1 MKPQRVRFED
11 HFAWPEFV
19 RDFGVDIPSPLQSE
33 WTNDNGLR
41 IHSRGCVRAGARRFL
56 LVHGVVISSLY
67 MIPLAERLADAGFEV
82 HAIDLPG
89 YGRSQKPTAP
99 LDVPALADSLRGWIA
114 ARGGGAWHL
123 VGNSFGCQVVAHLAV
138 RDPGVVE
145 TATLIGMTVD
155 PEAPS
160 LFRQTLRLLRDIPR
174 EPLRLWLNHVVD
186 YLRAGPRFAVGA
198 MRSMMA
204 DRIETKFPRIE
215 APTLIIRGEHDPV
228 TPRRWAAE
236 AMQMLRRGS
245 FVEIPNGSHA
255 VHYAA
260 PETVCDSIS
269 AFVAPEI
276 SAATL

>member
-41 IHSRGCVRAGARRFL
+41 IHSRGSVRAGAPRFL

-67 MIPLAERLADAGFEV
+67 MIPLAERLADAGFEA

-89 YGRSQKPTAP
+89 YGRSQKPDAP
-99 LDVPALADSLRGWIA
+99 LDVPALANSVRGWIA

-123 VGNSFGCQVVAHLAV
+123 VGNSFGCQVVADLAV
-138 RDPGVVE
+138 RDPGLVE

-160 LFRQTLRLLRDIPR
+160 LFRQTLRLLRDMPR

-204 DRIETKFPRIE
+204 DRIETKLPRIE
-215 APTLIIRGEHDPV
+215 APALIIRGEHDPV
-228 TPRRWAAE
+228 TPRRWASE
-236 AMQMLRRGS
+236 ATQMLRRGS
-245 FVEIPNGSHA
+245 FVEIPYGSHA

-260 PETVCDSIS
+260 PEAVCEAIS